1 MNAPGSNPITVSDAA
16 LLLVCRGPSCRER
29 AGSDWGTRLA
39 GRAHCQTSCQG
50 RCATGPNALLTD
62 GAQLLTAA
70 EWDLLAAD
78 PDPGRQAGTA
88 QAPDQAA

>member
-1 MNAPGSNPITVSDAA
+1 MNAPASSPSTLSDAA

-29 AGSDWGTRLA
+29 AGSDWGTRLS

-70 EWDLLAAD
+70 EWEFLATE
-78 PDPGRQAGTA
+78 PVPGHQAGPA
-88 QAPDQAA
+88 HESDQAA